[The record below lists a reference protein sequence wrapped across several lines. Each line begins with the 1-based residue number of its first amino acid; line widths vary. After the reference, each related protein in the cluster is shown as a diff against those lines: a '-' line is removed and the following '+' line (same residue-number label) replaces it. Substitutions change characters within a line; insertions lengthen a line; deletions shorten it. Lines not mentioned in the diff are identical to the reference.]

1 MKKFIF
7 GCMLMLC
14 GSICGTG
21 WLIAEASLIQR
32 GAWSTMMNLL
42 PGIGYGMPSGYLI
55 LLFYIIA
62 IIGAAIAAIEL
73 LEKK

>member
-14 GSICGTG
+14 GAICGTG

-42 PGIGYGMPSGYLI
+42 PGIGYGKPSGYVI

-62 IIGAAIAAIEL
+62 IIGAAMAAQNL
-73 LEKK
+73 NDK

>member
-14 GSICGTG
+14 GAICGTG
-21 WLIAEASLIQR
+21 WLIAEASLVQ
-32 GAWSTMMNLL
+32 GAWSTMMKLF
-42 PGIGYGMPSGYLI
+42 PGIGYGLPSGYII

-62 IIGAAIAAIEL
+62 IIGTAIAAIEL
-73 LEKK
+73 NEKK